1 MSEKTNKAELTR
13 RLLALVGETAM
24 LALKSPEAERE
35 AFLVMR
41 RQDYID
47 DAMRFGVTEE
57 EAEDWADM
65 MDEWVRDL
73 IGLVERTGGT
83 DGGEA

>member
-1 MSEKTNKAELTR
+1 MSEKTNKAEITE

-24 LALKSPEAERE
+24 LALKSPETERE

-41 RQDYID
+41 RQNYID
-47 DAMRFGVTEE
+47 DATQFGITEE
-57 EAEDWADM
+57 EAEDWADR

-73 IGLVERTGGT
+73 IGLVERTGGA
-83 DGGEA
+83 DGGKA